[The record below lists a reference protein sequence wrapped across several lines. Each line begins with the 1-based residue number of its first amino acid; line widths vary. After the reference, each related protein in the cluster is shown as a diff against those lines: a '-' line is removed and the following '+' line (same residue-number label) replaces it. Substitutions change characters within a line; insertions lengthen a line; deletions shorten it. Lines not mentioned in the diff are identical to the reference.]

1 MDVTSIEPIAACY
14 SSDEEEDRKEQLL
27 FLPVAPEIEEPEDTW
42 GIEGLDSLETGRKSG
57 DSKENSSPKK
67 KRPKT
72 YDIQLENP
80 PINGKI
86 YMTIQS
92 QKTFWVKVCSSILIS
107 NSPLLL
113 FISYLDYYQ
122 NIKNHT

>member
-92 QKTFWVKVCSSILIS
+92 QKTFGLKCV
-107 NSPLLL
+107 PL
-113 FISYLDYYQ
+113 Y
-122 NIKNHT
+122 

>member
-92 QKTFWVKVCSSILIS
+92 PKTFWIKVCSYTLIS

>member
-1 MDVTSIEPIAACY
+1 VDVTSIEPIAACY

-92 QKTFWVKVCSSILIS
+92 PKTFWIKVCSYTLIS